1 MDMYVKAFVFGG
13 MICVIG
19 QILIDR
25 TKLTPARILTSF
37 VILGVVLGN
46 LGVYEPLTKIFGC
59 GATIPI
65 CGFGNTLAK
74 GVEKAVSEKG
84 LLGIFTGPL
93 TASAAG
99 IGAAIIFGWLAAVVF
114 KPKPKD

>member
-13 MICVIG
+13 AICVIG
-19 QILIDR
+19 QLLIDL
-25 TKLTPARILTSF
+25 TGLTPARILTSF
-37 VILGVVLGN
+37 VVIGVILGN
-46 LGVYEPLTKIFGC
+46 LGLYEPLVEIFGC

-84 LLGIFTGPL
+84 FLGIFTGPL
-93 TASAAG
+93 TSAAAG
-99 IGAAIIFGWLAAVVF
+99 IGAAVIFGWIAAVIF